1 MGENV
6 PPKTGFLVL
15 SQTVWV
21 FLRKKLK
28 NCIWYPIYQKKS
40 YIHFCRP
47 SLRSLKNGD
56 APQKL
61 FFAYILENIVF
72 FEEDVR

>member
-6 PPKTGFLVL
+6 PPKTGFSGL

-21 FLRKKLK
+21 YLRKKLK
-28 NCIWYPIYQKKS
+28 NCIWYPIYQKKG

-47 SLRSLKNGD
+47 STRSLKNRD
-56 APQKL
+56 APPKKIFCL
-61 FFAYILENIVF
+61 YFGKYCFF
-72 FEEDVR
+72 RKRC